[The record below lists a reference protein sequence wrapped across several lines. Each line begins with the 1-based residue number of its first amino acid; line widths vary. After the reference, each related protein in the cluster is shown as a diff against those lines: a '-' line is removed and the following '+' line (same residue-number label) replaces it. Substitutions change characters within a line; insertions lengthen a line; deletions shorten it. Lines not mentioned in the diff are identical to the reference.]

1 MFDSHRVQNEQWL
14 EKIRQETD
22 SERRALAQQRA
33 VLDKANTDL
42 SKEQEEFAQKSKKL
56 DAIMKQVQGLTT

>member
-22 SERRALAQQRA
+22 SERRGLAQQRA
-33 VLDKANTDL
+33 VLDKANSDL
-42 SKEQEEFAQKSKKL
+42 SKEQEEFSQKSKKL